1 MGFMEGNCVGI
12 WVGSKDGD
20 EVGPAL
26 GSPVGREV
34 GIWAGLSVGKPD
46 GASVWWLHAPG
57 CASSIAMLSAAE
69 VTNPF
74 LHRLASLSH
83 PHMNATPLAETV
95 PSQSLLHVTWR
106 HGSVVG
112 DIDGS

>member
-1 MGFMEGNCVGI
+1 MLLGSLVGPDDGVRLGADEGPAD
-12 WVGSKDGD
+12 GSLDGD
-20 EVGPAL
+20 AE
-26 GSPVGREV
+26 
-34 GIWAGLSVGKPD
+34 GKPE

-57 CASSIAMLSAAE
+57 CASIIAMLSAAE

-83 PHMNATPLAETV
+83 PHMNATPLADTV

-112 DIDGS
+112 DTDGS